1 MTAPNSPTEV
11 GSLSSPGTKP
21 PGRATASA
29 VRPFP
34 PMAGSWLANQGRL
47 PLAFM
52 LLGLGWLG
60 VATAMLALS
69 PGVLALSHAAPA
81 VVALTHAWVLGVFVS
96 VATGAIYQIAP
107 VALGTTLWHERLG
120 WWHLA
125 LQSVSIPGMVVAF
138 TRWDMALLAPF
149 ALAFAAGIGLFAVN
163 TWKTV
168 RKSGRRDAVAWS
180 LQLAALW
187 LLTTVMVGILAA
199 ANRLWYFLP
208 LDPILLLRA
217 HAHLG
222 LGGFFL
228 TLLQGV
234 TFRLVPMFT
243 LGDVPDWRPVR
254 LGLRMSQLGLITLAP
269 ALLLHWNLLA
279 CFCAVFVFAGM
290 LASAHA
296 LRRTL
301 ATRKK
306 RFLDPGLHA
315 FLAGC
320 GALLLAPILGLL
332 LLWPASSWDSNAGG
346 HGAMP
351 YAVALLVGGLLP
363 VIAGMLCKVIPFLT
377 WMIAYGP
384 RVGRT
389 PTPAA
394 GALAFPSLER
404 LALGL
409 QWVAV
414 VPLFTGA
421 WTQEPWLLH
430 LGSCLLAVGV
440 ALFVS
445 HAGLVLRHLWAPRS
459 SLRLPHPT
467 P

>member
-1 MTAPNSPTEV
+1 MV
-11 GSLSSPGTKP
+11 
-21 PGRATASA
+21 
-29 VRPFP
+29 
-34 PMAGSWLANQGRL
+34 
-47 PLAFM
+47 
-52 LLGLGWLG
+52 LGLAWLG

-69 PGVLALSHAAPA
+69 PGVLALPHAAPA

-107 VALGTTLWHERLG
+107 VALGTTLWRDRLG
-120 WWHLA
+120 WWHFF
-125 LQSVSIPGMVVAF
+125 LQSVSVPGMVVAF
-138 TRWDMALLAPF
+138 TRWDMALLVPF
-149 ALAFAAGIGLFAVN
+149 ALAFAVGIGLFAVN

-168 RKSGRRDAVAWS
+168 RNSGRRDAVAWS

-187 LLTTVMVGILAA
+187 LLITVWVGIVAA

-208 LDPILLLRA
+208 LDPILLLRT

-254 LGLRMSQLGLITLAP
+254 QGLWMSQVGLVTLAP

-279 CFCAVFVFAGM
+279 CFSAVLVLAG
-290 LASAHA
+290 LIASGHA
-296 LRRTL
+296 FRRTL
-301 ATRKK
+301 STRKK
-306 RFLDPGLHA
+306 RLLDPGLRT

-320 GALLLAPILGLL
+320 SALLLAPILGLL
-332 LLWPASSWDSNAGG
+332 LLWPASSWGSSAGG
-346 HGAMP
+346 YGAMP
-351 YAVALLVGGLLP
+351 YAVALLAGGLLP

-384 RVGRT
+384 RVGRM

-394 GALAFPSLER
+394 GALAFPSLETS
-404 LALGL
+404 ALGL
-409 QWVAV
+409 QGVAV
-414 VPLFTGA
+414 VPLFMGA

-430 LGSCLLAVGV
+430 LGSWLLAAGV
-440 ALFVS
+440 ALFVG

-459 SLRLPHPT
+459 PTRLPHPK